1 MGSGGGKGRMVGRG
15 SRDADLYCGYM
26 GKAIAETRGR
36 NGQPHGLL
44 AGMRIRIKL
53 IFLHTCFSLVLA
65 AILVLALR
73 PAIAEVVKQA
83 EQHEASVMLT
93 LLLAEA
99 GTGPAPAAGPGVVVR
114 RGTAVQVGL
123 DEGSAERVRS
133 EGTTQ
138 LVANPSEKAGVLNA
152 AAPSVVGYDKARSG
166 FVAVTVTLQGARDA
180 VVRLYLLMTIALL
193 AVYGLVAAALELF
206 VLPQHV
212 YGPIRTMLEADAAV
226 QEGRAEQ
233 ELIPDAAMPSDELG
247 EIMRSRNRSIVAVR
261 RHERD
266 LASAL
271 AKLEE
276 VATDLKRKNHLLE
289 MARRNMADADRLASL
304 GLMSAGIAHE
314 LNTPLAVLK
323 GLVEKLAAE
332 RSGNLDRGIVT
343 ANEAALMVRVVGR
356 LERLSESLLDFARVR
371 PPTSTLTA
379 MRPLVDEAWTLVR
392 LDRAV
397 EGKSVEMMNEVPG
410 ELHAWCD
417 ADRIVQV
424 LVNLLR
430 NGVDALSGAGASGNG
445 ANGNAK
451 FAGQK
456 RLTVSGTRMTR
467 ESGVGEQSS
476 EQWCAITITDNGPG
490 IDANVLP
497 TLFEPFAS
505 TRLDSKGTGLG
516 LAVAEG
522 IVREHGGVIL
532 ARNRTEPV
540 GETGA
545 VFEVVLPVGG
555 ERQ

>member
-1 MGSGGGKGRMVGRG
+1 MMLTYAVG
-15 SRDADLYCGYM
+15 M
-26 GKAIAETRGR
+26 GKAAAETRVK

-83 EQHEASVMLT
+83 EQHEASVMLA
-93 LLLAEA
+93 LLLAEREKA
-99 GTGPAPAAGPGVVVR
+99 NGGSSLGVGAGVVVR
-114 RGTAVQVGL
+114 SGTATEIGL
-123 DEGSAERVRS
+123 DEASAQRVQSRPRGQVVQGDS
-133 EGTTQ
+133 EG
-138 LVANPSEKAGVLNA
+138 SGVLNA
-152 AAPSVVGYDKARSG
+152 SAPSVVGYDAARG
-166 FVAVTVTLQGARDA
+166 EFVSVTVTLQGARDA
-180 VVRLYLLMTIALL
+180 VVRLYMLMTIALL

-332 RSGNLDRGIVT
+332 RSGNVERGPVT

-371 PPTSTLTA
+371 PPTSALTA

-397 EGKSVEMMNEVPG
+397 EGKSVEMVNAVPW

-430 NGVDALSGAGASGNG
+430 NGVDALSGAGANGNG
-445 ANGNAK
+445 ANGNTK
-451 FAGQK
+451 LVGQK
-456 RLTVSGTRMTR
+456 RLTVSGARMTR

-490 IDANVLP
+490 IDAKVLP

-522 IVREHGGVIL
+522 IVREHGGVII

-555 ERQ
+555 ESDGGRAEARAT